1 MNRLKH
7 VGRVVLLLLSVT
19 TSLLVAEWI
28 TSTWLREGLQCESRQ
43 RAATR
48 ALLEIVERDGVR
60 FRARPNAR
68 VTIGAVECCNNE
80 LGLRGASVGEE
91 RAAGTFRVLCIGDS
105 TTYGLGVPE
114 PATWVRRLEADL
126 NSTAPSGLRIEVV
139 NAGVPAYNTRDEL
152 ALYRSLADRLRPDLV
167 VLGFYGNDLERLGF
181 HVATDGSVLPDPFP
195 VPDAWNP
202 VLLRSWLFRRVCVS
216 ACEWMA
222 SRGTYVRAKGD
233 NLAMPAR
240 WLHEMAQEAS
250 ARRTP
255 FAIFEIPTLAGGPK
269 ITTRLDPSEY
279 PDREVSAWLAQ
290 VAAREEVPFLS
301 LVAALS
307 GPSLPR
313 LRISASDQHPNAFAS
328 QLMATAIGAF
338 LRERRLVP
346 AAP

>member
-1 MNRLKH
+1 MNRLKR
-7 VGRVVLLLLSVT
+7 VGRVGLLLLSVT

-28 TSTWLREGLQCESRQ
+28 SSTWLRDGLQNDSRQ

-48 ALLEIVERDGVR
+48 DLLEIVERDGVR
-60 FRARPNAR
+60 FRARPDAR

-80 LGLRGASVGEE
+80 LGLRGAPVREE
-91 RAAGTFRVLCIGDS
+91 KAAGTFRVLCLGDS

-126 NSTAPSGLRIEVV
+126 NSTAPPGLRIETV

-167 VLGFYGNDLERLGF
+167 LLGFYGNDLERLGF
-181 HVATDGSVLPDPFP
+181 HVATDGSLLPDPFP

-202 VLLRSWLFRRVCVS
+202 ALMKSWLFRRVCVS
-216 ACEWMA
+216 ACEWMV

-233 NLAMPAR
+233 NLEMPAR
-240 WLHEMAQEAS
+240 WLHELAQEAA
-250 ARRTP
+250 ARHTP
-255 FAIFEIPTLAGGPK
+255 FAILEIPTLEGGAKTPS
-269 ITTRLDPSEY
+269 RLDPSEY

-290 VAAREEVPFLS
+290 VAARDAVPLLS
-301 LVAALS
+301 LVEPLS
-307 GPSLPR
+307 RLPLPR
-313 LRISASDQHPNAFAS
+313 LRISAQDQHPNAFAS